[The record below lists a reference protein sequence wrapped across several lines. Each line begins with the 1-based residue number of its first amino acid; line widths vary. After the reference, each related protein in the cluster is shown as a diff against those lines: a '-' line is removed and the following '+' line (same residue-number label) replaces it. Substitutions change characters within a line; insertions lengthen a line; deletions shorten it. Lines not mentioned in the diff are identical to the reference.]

1 MKSRDHKLE
10 VRNLSLQFGGIT
22 AINGVTF
29 TVRTSELLAI
39 AGPNGAGK
47 TALLNC
53 INGIYRPTSGSIV
66 LDGLDITHRP
76 LHKMADMGVARAFQH
91 VELFP
96 HLTVTENLLAGCHRK
111 MSAGIFTGGIY
122 FGRARRD
129 EMEQREKVEAVID
142 FFELYRYR
150 DEPAAALP
158 YGIQKLVGV
167 ARALAM
173 DPSLL
178 LLDEPSTG
186 LVREEKENLARFLL
200 RVKHDLGL
208 TMLWV
213 EHDMQMVSDLA
224 DRMLVLDYGVKI
236 AEGTPEEVTQDRDV
250 ITAYLGKDS
259 TKLEESSSLPSR
271 PS

>member
-1 MKSRDHKLE
+1 LSGSDIKLE
-10 VRNLSLQFGGIT
+10 IDDLSLQFGGIK
-22 AINGVTF
+22 AINGVSF
-29 TVRTSELLAI
+29 VVQTSQLLVI

-53 INGIYRPTSGSIV
+53 INGIYKPTSGRIL
-66 LDGLDITHRP
+66 LDGVDITHQP
-76 LHKMADMGVARAFQH
+76 LHKMADKGIARAFQH

-96 HLTVTENLLAGCHRK
+96 HLSVAENLLAGRHRK
-111 MSAGIFTGGIY
+111 MRTGILSGGFY

-129 EMEQREKVEAVID
+129 EIEHRRHVETIID

-150 DEPAAALP
+150 DEHAGTLP

-173 DPSLL
+173 EPSLL

-186 LVREEKENLARFLL
+186 LIREEKENLARFLL
-200 RVKHDLGL
+200 RVKHDLGM

-224 DRMLVLDYGVKI
+224 DRVVVLDYGVKI
-236 AEGTPEEVTQDRDV
+236 AEGSSEEIKRNSDV
-250 ITAYLGKDS
+250 ISAYLGQEANAS
-259 TKLEESSSLPSR
+259 GGSSEPLVT
-271 PS
+271 